1 MNRSEMREQAFV
13 LLYESEF
20 FKDKPLS
27 ELENIYNENISALS
41 DYAKMLFEGVSEK
54 KEQLDEIISGYLKGW
69 KLYRIPKVNLAILRL
84 AVYEMDYV
92 DNVPEN
98 VAINEAVEL
107 AKKYSGKEDSAFVN
121 GILGSHSRS
130 R

>member
-107 AKKYSGKEDSAFVN
+107 AKKYSGQEDSAFVN